1 MAYEFNGEE
10 YKKASAHQKQWG
22 SGLIEQLDLRGDER
36 ILDLGCGDGELTAR
50 LALRVPR
57 GMVLGIDASQ
67 GMIDTARKHAAGNL
81 DFALKDIDLLDYE
94 DEFDVVFSNATL
106 HWIKDH
112 RRMLRNV
119 HRALRTG
126 GFIRLNFAADGN
138 CSHFF
143 QVVRSAMAV
152 PPYRSDFRNFNWPWF
167 MPTAEEY
174 QDIMNH
180 SEFSEVRVWLENA
193 DHWFAD
199 AEAMIRWVDQPS
211 LVPFLT
217 HLAEAHR
224 RPFRDLVVEQMVRET
239 AQEDGRCFE
248 TFRRIN
254 VLGRKHG

>member
-1 MAYEFNGEE
+1 MAYEFNGEQ

-22 SGLIEQLDLRGDER
+22 SGLIQQLDLRGDER
-36 ILDLGCGDGELTAR
+36 ILDLGCGDGELTTR
-50 LALRVPR
+50 LALRVPQ
-57 GMVLGIDASQ
+57 GSVLGIDASQ

-81 DFALKDIDLLDYE
+81 EFALKDINLLNYE
-94 DEFDVVFSNATL
+94 NEFDVAFSNATL

-119 HRALRTG
+119 YRALREG
-126 GFIRLNFAADGN
+126 GIIRLNFAADGN

-143 QVVRSAMAV
+143 QVVRRAMV
-152 PPYRSDFRNFNWPWF
+152 TPPYQSDFCDFTWPWF
-167 MPTAEEY
+167 MPTIVEY
-174 QDIMNH
+174 QDLMDR
-180 SEFSEVRVWLENA
+180 SEFSEVRLWLENA

-217 HLAEAHR
+217 YLPDTR
-224 RPFRDLVVEQMVRET
+224 RQPFRDLVVEQMVKET
-239 AQEDGRCFE
+239 VQEDGRYFE

-254 VLGRKHG
+254 VFGRKHG